1 MSTDPGRDR
10 GRSRFRTIRRRRV
23 RRLLVSSL
31 LIVAAVV
38 WRPDRA
44 LRTATGMAAHDLCSE
59 TFVAGIDPAKTWE
72 ASIVPRPGIAW
83 LAWGLRYRV
92 DRDRREAGASFLD
105 LVPSRAVFRPQWGCV
120 LVHGDERI
128 DDPPAMPATQA
139 APGIEG
145 GVAMPA
151 GLVAAPTPA
160 LAAALDAAFA
170 ETDAPPHRGTR
181 AVVILHDGRLVA
193 ERYAAGEGI
202 DTPMLGF
209 SMTKS
214 VTNALV
220 GVLVRQGRL
229 DVQAPAP
236 IAAWRQPDDP
246 RRAMTLERLMR
257 MDSGLALDETGS
269 GFDPSNQMFYD
280 EPDMAAYAASARAIA
295 PPGTRWAYSSASTH
309 LVSRIV
315 RDAVG
320 GDGAAVQAFAAREL
334 FAPLGMRHVTFE
346 MDATGTP
353 IGAHYLYASAR
364 DWARFGQLY
373 LDDGVVGGR
382 RLLPVGWARWSSEPT
397 LGTAYGAGWW
407 TNRGDDEAAVH
418 RRAVGIPADAFFAM
432 GNLGQR
438 IAVIPSEHLVVV
450 RLARAHLRYGDAAG
464 FERLVVDTLR
474 ALHPEP

>member
-1 MSTDPGRDR
+1 MPVDPGRDR
-10 GRSRFRTIRRRRV
+10 GRSRFRAIRRLRV
-23 RRLLVSSL
+23 CSLLVSSL
-31 LIVAAVV
+31 LIVAAVA

-59 TFVAGIDPAKTWE
+59 TFVAGIDPAKTWD
-72 ASIVPRPGIAW
+72 ASIVPRPGVDW
-83 LAWGLRYRV
+83 LAWGLRHRV
-92 DRDRREAGASFLD
+92 DRDRREAGASFLG

-128 DDPPAMPATQA
+128 DDLAAPSTTDVMAAGGIAMP
-139 APGIEG
+139 P
-145 GVAMPA
+145 
-151 GLVAAPTPA
+151 GLVAAPTPG

-229 DVQAPAP
+229 DVKAPAP
-236 IAAWRQPDDP
+236 ITAWRQAGDP
-246 RRAMTLERLMR
+246 RRAITLEQLMR
-257 MDSGLALDETGS
+257 MDTGLALDETGS

-320 GDGAAVQAFAAREL
+320 GDGAAVQAFAEREL

-364 DWARFGQLY
+364 DWARLGQLY
-373 LDDGVVGGR
+373 LDDGVIGGR
-382 RLLPVGWARWSSEPT
+382 RLLPAGWARWSSEPT

-418 RRAVGIPADAFFAM
+418 RRSVGIPADAFFAM

-438 IAVIPSEHLVVV
+438 IAVVPSEHLVVV

-464 FERLVVDTLR
+464 FERLVVDTIR
-474 ALHPEP
+474 ALHAGR

>member
-1 MSTDPGRDR
+1 MPVDPGRVR
-10 GRSRFRTIRRRRV
+10 PRLRTLRRA
-23 RRLLVSSL
+23 LVWSV
-31 LIVAAVV
+31 LIVAAIV

-59 TFVAGIDPAKTWE
+59 TFVAGIDPAKTWD
-72 ASIVPRPGIAW
+72 ASIVPRPGVDW
-83 LAWGLRYRV
+83 LAWGLRHRV
-92 DRDRREAGASFLD
+92 DRAHREAAASFLG
-105 LVPSRAVFRPQWGCV
+105 LVPSRAVFRPHRGCV

-128 DDPPAMPATQA
+128 DDLPAPPASDAVA
-139 APGIEG
+139 AGAI
-145 GVAMPA
+145 AMPP
-151 GLVAAPTPA
+151 GLAPAPTPA

-170 ETDAPPHRGTR
+170 ETAAPPHRGTR

-193 ERYAAGEGI
+193 ERYAPGEGL

-229 DVQAPAP
+229 DVEAPAP
-236 IAAWRQPDDP
+236 IAAWRRPGDP
-246 RRAMTLERLMR
+246 RAAITLERLMR

-309 LVSRIV
+309 LVARIV
-315 RDAVG
+315 RDTVG

-334 FAPLGMRHVTFE
+334 FAPLGMRRVTFE

-364 DWARFGQLY
+364 DWARLGQLY

-382 RLLPVGWARWSSEPT
+382 RLLPAGWARWSSEPT

-438 IAVIPSEHLVVV
+438 IAVVPSEHLVVV
-450 RLARAHLRYGDAAG
+450 RMARAHLRFGDAAG
-464 FERLVVDTLR
+464 FERLVVDTIR
-474 ALHPEP
+474 ALHPRR

>member
-1 MSTDPGRDR
+1 MAVPVDPGRDR
-10 GRSRFRTIRRRRV
+10 GRSRFRTLRRLLV
-23 RRLLVSSL
+23 CSLLVSSL
-31 LIVAAVV
+31 LIVAAVA

-72 ASIVPRPGIAW
+72 ASIVPRPGVDW
-83 LAWGLRYRV
+83 LAWGLRHRV
-92 DRDRREAGASFLD
+92 DRDRREAGASFLW

-128 DDPPAMPATQA
+128 DDLAAPSTTDVMAAGGIAMP
-139 APGIEG
+139 P
-145 GVAMPA
+145 
-151 GLVAAPTPA
+151 GLVVASTPG

-170 ETDAPPHRGTR
+170 ETAAPPHRGTR

-229 DVQAPAP
+229 DVKAPAP
-236 IAAWRQPDDP
+236 ITAWRQAGDP
-246 RRAMTLERLMR
+246 RRAITLEQLMR
-257 MDSGLALDETGS
+257 MDTGLALDETGS

-320 GDGAAVQAFAAREL
+320 GDGAAVQAFAVREL

-382 RLLPVGWARWSSEPT
+382 RLLPAGWARWSSVPT

-418 RRAVGIPADAFFAM
+418 RRSVGIPADAFFAM

-438 IAVIPSEHLVVV
+438 IAVVPSEHLVVV
-450 RLARAHLRYGDAAG
+450 RLARAHLRFGDAAG
-464 FERLVVDTLR
+464 FERLVVDTIR
-474 ALHPEP
+474 ALHAGR

>member
-10 GRSRFRTIRRRRV
+10 GRSRFRTI

-72 ASIVPRPGIAW
+72 ASIVPRPGVAW
-83 LAWGLRYRV
+83 LAWGLRHRV
-92 DRDRREAGASFLD
+92 DRDRREAGASFLG

-139 APGIEG
+139 VPDIEG

-229 DVQAPAP
+229 DVKAPAP
-236 IAAWRQPDDP
+236 IAAWWQAGDP
-246 RRAMTLERLMR
+246 RRTITLERLMR

-346 MDATGTP
+346 TDATGTP

>member
-10 GRSRFRTIRRRRV
+10 GRSRFRTIRRRLV

-72 ASIVPRPGIAW
+72 ASIVPRPGVAW
-83 LAWGLRYRV
+83 LAWGLRHRV
-92 DRDRREAGASFLD
+92 DRDRREAGASFLG

-151 GLVAAPTPA
+151 GLVAASTPA

-181 AVVILHDGRLVA
+181 AVVILHEGRLVA

-229 DVQAPAP
+229 DVKAPAP
-236 IAAWRQPDDP
+236 IAAWRQAGDP
-246 RRAMTLERLMR
+246 RRAITLERLMR

-280 EPDMAAYAASARAIA
+280 EPDMGAYAASARAIA

-320 GDGAAVQAFAAREL
+320 GDGAVAQAFAAREL

-438 IAVIPSEHLVVV
+438 ISVIPSERLVVV